1 MGDSLAD
8 SQRSFAYRD
17 RAGDHRPANLV
28 PPPERRAP
36 RRGTRAYSA
45 VRRVTRRVDPR
56 RAWSYAAI
64 GVIAAAWG
72 AGVATLV
79 LVAAGMIR

>member
-17 RAGDHRPANLV
+17 RAGDHRPADLV
-28 PPPERRAP
+28 PAPQRRPP
-36 RRGTRAYSA
+36 RRGARAYRA
-45 VRRVTRRVDPR
+45 VRRVARRVDPL

-64 GVIAAAWG
+64 GIISAAWG
-72 AGVATLV
+72 AGVATLII
-79 LVAAGMIR
+79 AGMIR